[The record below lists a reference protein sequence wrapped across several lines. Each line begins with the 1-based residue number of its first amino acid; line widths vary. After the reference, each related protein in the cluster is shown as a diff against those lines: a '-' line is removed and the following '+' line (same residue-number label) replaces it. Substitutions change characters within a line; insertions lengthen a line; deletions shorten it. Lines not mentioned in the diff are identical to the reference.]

1 MRRSR
6 ESSGAGKP
14 NDAACDAACETIYG
28 ALLNAGVDVLYDDKD
43 ERAGAKFAT
52 ADLIGAPVQVI
63 AGPRGVASGEV
74 EIKDRKTG
82 ERETLT
88 IEAAINRLTS
98 GN

>member
-1 MRRSR
+1 
-6 ESSGAGKP
+6 
-14 NDAACDAACETIYG
+14 
-28 ALLNAGVDVLYDDKD
+28 
-43 ERAGAKFAT
+43 
-52 ADLIGAPVQVI
+52 VQVI
-63 AGPRGVASGEV
+63 AGPRGVANGEV

>member
-1 MRRSR
+1 MPVRQRRR
-6 ESSGAGKP
+6 NHRLEQGESSRQIRHVQS
-14 NDAACDAACETIYG
+14 ETVGLILH
-28 ALLNAGVDVLYDDKD
+28 A
-43 ERAGAKFAT
+43 
-52 ADLIGAPVQVI
+52 ADLIGAPLQVI
-63 AGPRGVASGEV
+63 AGPRGVANGEV